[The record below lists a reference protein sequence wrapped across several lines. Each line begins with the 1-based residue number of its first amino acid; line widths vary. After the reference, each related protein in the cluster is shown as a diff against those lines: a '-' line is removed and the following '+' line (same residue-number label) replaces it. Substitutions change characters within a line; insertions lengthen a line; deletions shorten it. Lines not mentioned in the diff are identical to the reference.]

1 AADPGHW
8 LGLLAKKSYLY
19 VNRQEENVN
28 GSLELEKEHV
38 WVLRAAAVPF
48 NLLVWLGVLGL
59 VLAWR
64 EARRGVRTIAALAV
78 PLTLIVATFLT
89 CILFFVITRLRLPAV
104 PILAVFSAFALTRA
118 FDLWP
123 GRERKP
129 VLAGALGVLLL
140 TALTWTSPLG
150 VPRNPAWEASLV
162 LEGAKA
168 LENKGERERAAD
180 MYRLAGAVNPVSVD
194 ALLGEAE
201 AAMRAGDMARTIS
214 LYERARNIAP
224 DRFAV
229 RNNLGILYF
238 NAGNLEASARE
249 MEEASRLEPRAASPY
264 LYLIQILNA
273 LGKSEEAQA
282 WQERARQAGVDLS
295 VP

>member
-1 AADPGHW
+1 M
-8 LGLLAKKSYLY
+8 
-19 VNRQEENVN
+19 N

-48 NLLVWLGVLGL
+48 NLLVWLGVLGIVL
-59 VLAWR
+59 VWR
-64 EARRGVRTIAALAV
+64 EVRRGTRAFTALAI
-78 PLTLIVATFLT
+78 PGTIIIATFVT
-89 CILFFVITRLRLPAV
+89 CVLFFVITRLRLPAV
-104 PILAVFSAFALTRA
+104 PILAVFSAFALIHGFELWRA
-118 FDLWP
+118 
-123 GRERKP
+123 RKRSP
-129 VLAGALGVLLL
+129 VLAGAFAALVF
-140 TALTWTSPLG
+140 TALTWSSPLG
-150 VPRNPAWEASLV
+150 VPRNPEWEASLV

-168 LENKGERERAAD
+168 LEKTGNTEKAAA
-180 MYRLAGAVNPVSVD
+180 MYRLAAEVNPVSVD

-201 AAMRAGDMARTIS
+201 AAMRAGDIARTIS
-214 LYERARNIAP
+214 LYERARDIAP

-273 LGKSEEAQA
+273 SGKSEEARA
-282 WQERARQAGVDLS
+282 WQERAREAGVDLS
-295 VP
+295 AP